1 MKIIGKNFC
10 YIQMEDLIY
19 LLCNESSSFPNE
31 IYKYLRDRDVNPMN
45 QYCYVKIVNPKW
57 INYIKNK
64 NAILDFDFLA
74 SKTIPEL
81 EELCDELLSEI
92 RRKAVIIRRNET
104 LGNSV
109 VNHTKDKENMKYYIS
124 QIKQMI
130 MYKSN
135 EKEEDKKLELQ

>member
-1 MKIIGKNFC
+1 MIEYVFVGGHMKIIGKDFC

-19 LLCNESSSFPNE
+19 LLRNESSSFPNE
-31 IYKYLRDRDVNPMN
+31 IYNYLRDRDVNPMN

-81 EELCDELLSEI
+81 EELCDEFPFYC
-92 RRKAVIIRRNET
+92 T
-104 LGNSV
+104 
-109 VNHTKDKENMKYYIS
+109 KENRHDGKNVIFK
-124 QIKQMI
+124 QIIQNK
-130 MYKSN
+130 
-135 EKEEDKKLELQ
+135 